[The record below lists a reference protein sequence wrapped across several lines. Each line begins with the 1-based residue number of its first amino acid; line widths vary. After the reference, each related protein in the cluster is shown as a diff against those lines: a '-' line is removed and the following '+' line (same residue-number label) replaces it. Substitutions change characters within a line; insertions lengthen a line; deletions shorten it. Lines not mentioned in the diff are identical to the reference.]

1 MSVFVDTSVL
11 YAAVDRDDIGHERAK
26 AVIDG
31 DEALVCSDHILLETM
46 LLVARRAGWQIAE
59 RLWQGLRNGIARI
72 EVTTPADLA
81 VAATIGE
88 RFADQEFSLTDRT
101 SFAVM
106 HRLGIARAA
115 SFDKDFA
122 VYRFGPDRRKT
133 FDIVV

>member
-11 YAAVDRDDIGHERAK
+11 YAAVDRDDVGHERAK
-26 AVIDG
+26 VVIDG
-31 DEALVCSDHILLETM
+31 GEALVCTDHVLVETM
-46 LLVARRAGWQIAE
+46 LLVARRAGWQMAE
-59 RLWQGLRNGIARI
+59 RLWRGLRGGIARI
-72 EVTTPADLA
+72 EITTHTDME
-81 VAATIGE
+81 VAASIGE

-122 VYRFGPDRRKT
+122 VYRFGPDRRKA
-133 FDIVV
+133 FDLVV

>member
-11 YAAVDRDDIGHERAK
+11 YAAVDRDDVGHEQAK

-31 DEALVCSDHILLETM
+31 AEALVCTDHVLVETM

-59 RLWQGLRNGIARI
+59 RLWHGLRGGIARI
-72 EVTTPADLA
+72 EITTHADME
-81 VAATIGE
+81 VAASIGE

-106 HRLGIARAA
+106 HRLGIARVA

-122 VYRFGPDRRKT
+122 VYRFGPDRRKA